1 MLAGLLLLLLPDAT
15 DSGAERLGCHSGS
28 LSPCIIPR
36 PAPGQSSD
44 YSSACSEL
52 SIPPH
57 SHGRPPPEGQE
68 LLKSRSDSLPN
79 PVTSF
84 INASPAFPVMEFFAH
99 PFFLG
104 SGGGLSVLHRWK
116 EASLSAERR
125 CQAGEALRSVIV
137 RRQGSGTQTSRH
149 HKTFLQGIFSDR
161 SLLLLYDFKTWSFLS
176 TKAHHDHS
184 S

>member
-99 PFFLG
+99 PFFLQQEKPGKKG

-116 EASLSAERR
+116 EASQPAERR

-137 RRQGSGTQTSRH
+137 RRQGARHPDQQAPQDFPSGHIQ
-149 HKTFLQGIFSDR
+149 
-161 SLLLLYDFKTWSFLS
+161 
-176 TKAHHDHS
+176 
-184 S
+184 